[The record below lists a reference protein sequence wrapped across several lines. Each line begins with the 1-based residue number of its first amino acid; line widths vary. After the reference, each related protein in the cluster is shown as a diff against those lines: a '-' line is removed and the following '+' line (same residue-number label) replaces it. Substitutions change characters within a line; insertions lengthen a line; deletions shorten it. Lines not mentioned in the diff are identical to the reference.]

1 MADFRVKCG
10 FFNHPKT
17 KKLKRAHGAEGVI
30 SFLRVWEYAAQNR
43 HGVDKVYS
51 AEEIELAVDWE
62 GEVGKFAETLAAYGF
77 LDEVEDGYVLHDW
90 GEHNGYA
97 ATAQA
102 RSEAGRKAAA
112 ARWERRH
119 GSEPE
124 APSNATECGRIC
136 ESHESALPL
145 HAKGNAPLPLPSPL
159 PSPSPE
165 EEENILHAKRQKAP
179 SAASEDVYKTKKG
192 RKLTGKKLQQFN
204 RFWTAYAYQ
213 KGKAEAAD
221 AFLDI
226 QGFNDELLEVI
237 VTAATAEAASRTAA
251 LAQGK
256 TPKMAQGWLS
266 GRRWEDEALDSTP
279 TVASQVAAMRAA
291 KGGLQ

>member
-1 MADFRVKCG
+1 MADFRVNCG
-10 FFNHPKT
+10 FFDHPKT
-17 KKLKRAHGAEGVI
+17 KKLKRALGAEGVI
-30 SFLRVWEYAAQNR
+30 SLQRVWAYAAQNR
-43 HGVDKVYS
+43 HGIEKIYS
-51 AEEIELAVDWE
+51 TEEIELAVDWE
-62 GEVGKFAETLAAYGF
+62 GEVGKFAETLAVCGW
-77 LDEVEDGYVLHDW
+77 LDEIEDGYVLHEW
-90 GEHNGYA
+90 GEHNNFA

-124 APSNATECGRIC
+124 APAYATGCGRIC

-145 HAKGNAPLPLPSPL
+145 HANGNAPLPLPSPL
-159 PSPSPE
+159 PSPSPK
-165 EEENILHAKRQKAP
+165 EEENILHAKQQKGRN
-179 SAASEDVYKTKKG
+179 AAGEDAYKTKKG
-192 RKLTGKKLQQFN
+192 RKLTGKRLQQFN
-204 RFWTAYAYQ
+204 RFWTAFAYQ

-226 QGFNDELLEVI
+226 HGFNDELLEVI
-237 VTAATAEAASRTAA
+237 VTAATAEAASRTSA

-266 GRRWEDEALDSTP
+266 GRRWEDEALDPTP
-279 TVASQVAAMRAA
+279 SVASQVAAMRAV